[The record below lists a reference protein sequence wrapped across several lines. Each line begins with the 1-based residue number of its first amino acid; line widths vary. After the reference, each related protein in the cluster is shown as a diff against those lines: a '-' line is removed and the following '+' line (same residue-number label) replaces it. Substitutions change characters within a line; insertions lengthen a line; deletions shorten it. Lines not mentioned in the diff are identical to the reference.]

1 MKQYNKLPIPKDS
14 AWDRF
19 RWGRYV
25 HWRIRDFFKG
35 IRNIIR
41 WIPTLYKDRDWDDY
55 FITKMLQKKIE
66 FQREHLINA
75 NRHTEIDRD
84 NRYMTLA
91 LNLIEREHEEF
102 YTLEKYDYE
111 QSDLKLEDVEGMP
124 KHKSVKFELKW
135 ENLDAYLAK
144 YPGAV
149 RRVKKMYPD
158 KDLNDKQTLALF
170 VGMYNQERCHKLLY
184 KVLERHIQSWW
195 D

>member
-1 MKQYNKLPIPKDS
+1 MKQYTKLSIPKDS

-19 RWGRYV
+19 KWGRYV

-66 FQREHLINA
+66 FQREHLVRD

-91 LNLIEREHEEF
+91 LNLIEREHDEF
-102 YTLEKYDYE
+102 YSLEKYDYE
-111 QSDLKLEDVEGMP
+111 KSDMEFEEVEGMP
-124 KHKSVKFELKW
+124 GYKSIEFKLKW

-144 YPGAV
+144 YSGAV

-158 KDLNDKQTLALF
+158 KDLSDKQILAF
-170 VGMYNQERCHKLLY
+170 YVGMYNQERCHKLLY
-184 KVLERHIQSWW
+184 KILELHIQSWW